1 MIFLVE
7 HHLYTL
13 ISKHLQLNPTTEES
27 CLQVQIPGAPRPDAS
42 KPYPKPAI
50 PKGWKMGSILPYYSH
65 GLTGGGVSDN
75 FFKDMMAEMQ
85 NSGGAGG
92 AGGGMPDMSAL
103 AGMMGGAGGA
113 GPSGGG
119 AIAGGSGGG
128 GKKEKKKKIK
138 G

>member
-1 MIFLVE
+1 
-7 HHLYTL
+7 
-13 ISKHLQLNPTTEES
+13 
-27 CLQVQIPGAPRPDAS
+27 
-42 KPYPKPAI
+42 
-50 PKGWKMGSILPYYSH
+50 MGSILPYYSH

-85 NSGGAGG
+85 NAGG
-92 AGGGMPDMSAL
+92 AGAGMPDMSAL

>member
-1 MIFLVE
+1 
-7 HHLYTL
+7 
-13 ISKHLQLNPTTEES
+13 
-27 CLQVQIPGAPRPDAS
+27 
-42 KPYPKPAI
+42 
-50 PKGWKMGSILPYYSH
+50 MGSILPYYSH

-85 NSGGAGG
+85 NAGG
-92 AGGGMPDMSAL
+92 AGAGAGMPDMSAL